1 MPFSQTIVRGKWRWG
16 IFPQRFH
23 PTLDEMISMIFS
35 HPAWIKRDTYDEEP
49 WHSMFMETDERI
61 TA

>member
-1 MPFSQTIVRGKWRWG
+1 VRGKWRWG
-16 IFPQRFH
+16 KIPQRFH

-61 TA
+61 TV